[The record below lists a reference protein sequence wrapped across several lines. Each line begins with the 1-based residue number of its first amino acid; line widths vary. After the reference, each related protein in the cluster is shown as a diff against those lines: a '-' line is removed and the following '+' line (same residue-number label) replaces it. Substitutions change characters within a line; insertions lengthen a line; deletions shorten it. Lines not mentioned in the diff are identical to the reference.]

1 MCANVKKRSRQVS
14 AHTHTT
20 VLLSPFPEP
29 FRTLISES
37 EYLSEFMQFQVLNG
51 EEQTLLAGKSGSIL
65 LTFF

>member
-14 AHTHTT
+14 AHTHYSTT
-20 VLLSPFPEP
+20 TFPFPEP

-51 EEQTLLAGKSGSIL
+51 EEQTLMAGKSGSIH
-65 LTFF
+65 TFF